1 MRKIPVIVSISAICG
16 VFFVLWAIARLT
28 HCIDVYTIP
37 SASSAPTYQ
46 PGAFV
51 FASKLKTPDRNT
63 FISFYTDKK
72 IIYLSRCI
80 AKGGDM
86 IEIKDAVVYLN
97 GKRLDEPYAW
107 NEYSISQKQYNS
119 IRGYIEINKNSIRPI
134 NDSVY
139 AVSLTNDELKR
150 YHLNLK
156 PYVAAKGIVD
166 PELYSGFRYL
176 KSNVDNFG
184 PVKVPAN
191 CYFVM
196 GDNPHNALDS
206 RFIGFIKNT
215 DLISTVIR

>member
-1 MRKIPVIVSISAICG
+1 MKKIPVIVVISAICG
-16 VFFVLWAIARLT
+16 FFFILWAIGRLT
-28 HCIDVYTIP
+28 HIIDIYTI
-37 SASSAPTYQ
+37 SSGSSAPTYQ
-46 PGAFV
+46 PGTLV

-63 FISFYTDKK
+63 FLSFYTDKK

-80 AKGGDM
+80 AKGDDV

-107 NEYSISQKQYNS
+107 NEYYISQKQYNTV
-119 IRGYIEINKNSIRPI
+119 RGYIEINKNPI
-134 NDSVY
+134 QPISDSVY
-139 AVSLTNDELKR
+139 AVSLTNDELKQ

-156 PYVAAKGIVD
+156 PYVTSKGVVD
-166 PELYSGFRYL
+166 PELFSGFRYL

-184 PVKVPAN
+184 PVRVPAD

-196 GDNPHNALDS
+196 GDNRHNALDS
-206 RFIGFIKNT
+206 RYIGFIKNT